1 MGCAM
6 CEILERPAVA
16 RCGRHDE
23 TLGRTQDH
31 AMTQAAL
38 WIVDVLAQELPRDSG
53 KSRSELVEV
62 LLRHAGYEQAD
73 NLLPA
78 STEQLRAE
86 LVARVAGR
94 LARD

>member
-1 MGCAM
+1 
-6 CEILERPAVA
+6 
-16 RCGRHDE
+16 
-23 TLGRTQDH
+23 
-31 AMTQAAL
+31 MTQAAL

>member
-1 MGCAM
+1 MGRAM
-6 CEILERPAVA
+6 YEILERPAAA

-23 TLGRTQDH
+23 TLDRAQDH

-38 WIVDVLAQELPRDSG
+38 WIVDVLAQELARDSE
-53 KSRSELVEV
+53 KSRTELVEV

-73 NLLPA
+73 NLLPG

>member
-6 CEILERPAVA
+6 YEILERPAVA
-16 RCGRHDE
+16 RCGRHAE

-38 WIVDVLAQELPRDSG
+38 WIVDVLAQELARDFG
-53 KSRSELVEV
+53 KNCTELVDV
-62 LLRHAGYEQAD
+62 LLRQAGYEQAD
-73 NLLPA
+73 SLLPDNA
-78 STEQLRAE
+78 EQVRAA
-86 LVARVAGR
+86 LVARLAGR